1 MHLSVMQS
9 SASIDRM
16 IPKSTSPFFLQVAS
30 PVRWGIIIFA
40 FLLITVLDFSTP
52 PQYILAYLY
61 VIPILVSVSFLKTD
75 IAKRLLFLA
84 VLATLLDLFIPQMV
98 LSVSFITINRLLA
111 ALSIIVSSYF
121 MIRYINHQ
129 SEVQEQQQL
138 VETERN
144 LSKMREDFVATLT
157 HDLKTPLLGEQ
168 AVLQHLLEGTFG
180 PLGIEHRQTL
190 EALGRNKH
198 RQLEL
203 VDNLLSVYRNDN
215 VGVELRTTS
224 IDLDELIADCLTE
237 FQTIARER
245 QLELRYYCHYLPPK
259 VKGDSLQLKRVIA
272 NLLQNALNYTPAGG
286 HIEVRLSQQTAHLLV
301 EVCDD
306 GPGLKEEE
314 LESVFHRFYR
324 AAGTRDT
331 VGTGL
336 GLYLSRQ
343 LIEAHRGR
351 LWVSNSPQGGC
362 QFSFLL
368 PIQNQDDNESTDEYK
383 GKLV

>member
-1 MHLSVMQS
+1 M
-9 SASIDRM
+9 M
-16 IPKSTSPFFLQVAS
+16 IQPTRFFFQQVTSPI
-30 PVRWGIIIFA
+30 RWGIIVFA
-40 FLLITVLDFSTP
+40 FLLIALLDFLTP

-61 VIPILVSVSFLKTD
+61 VIPILVSVSFLRPN
-75 IAKRLLFLA
+75 IAKRLLLLA
-84 VLATLLDLFIPQMV
+84 VIATLMDLIVPQMV
-98 LSVSFITINRLLA
+98 ISISSITVNRLLA
-111 ALSIIVSSYF
+111 ALSIIVSTYF
-121 MIRYINHQ
+121 MVRYINHQ
-129 SEVQEQQQL
+129 TLVQEQEKL

-144 LSKMREDFVATLT
+144 LSKMREDFVATLS

-168 AVLQHLLEGTFG
+168 SVLQHLLEGTFG
-180 PLGIEHRQTL
+180 PIEHEHRRML
-190 EALGRNKH
+190 EALNRNKQ

-215 VGVELRTTS
+215 AGVELRTAL
-224 IDLDELIADCLTE
+224 IDMDELIADCLTDV
-237 FQTIARER
+237 QSLATDR
-245 QLELRYYCHYLPPK
+245 QLELTYYCHRLPPK
-259 VKGDSLQLKRVIA
+259 VRGDALQLRRVLS
-272 NLLQNALNYTPAGG
+272 NLLHNALNYTPSGG
-286 HIEVRLSQQTAHLLV
+286 HIQVKLSEQGQQLLI

-314 LESVFHRFYR
+314 LETVVHRFYR

-351 LWVSNSPQGGC
+351 LWVSNIPEGGC

-368 PIQNQDDNESTDEYK
+368 PIQPLADNDETRD
-383 GKLV
+383 